1 VGWRLLGDLRWL
13 QVGCGG
19 RGDVCR
25 RPQRLQG
32 RAQLDELD
40 DGCGGKGESS
50 HQAERYSAAAS
61 AVRNDAKPR
70 SHASIPRMTHI
81 VRWGPSW
88 AWVKRAST
96 AAMVRVVV
104 TMPRSCGFRRRLGDL
119 GDHLVAQMA
128 L

>member
-50 HQAERYSAAAS
+50 HQAERHESGRQHGEERRETEEPCVNPAHDAHRPVGAFLG
-61 AVRNDAKPR
+61 VRE
-70 SHASIPRMTHI
+70 S
-81 VRWGPSW
+81 
-88 AWVKRAST
+88 AST
-96 AAMVRVVV
+96 AAMVGVVV
-104 TMPRSCGFRRRLGDL
+104 TMPRSCGTRSSP
-119 GDHLVAQMA
+119 V
-128 L
+128 